1 MLLSLSL
8 MLLLGLLLSEIFVR
22 LGLPGLVAMI
32 LAGILIGPYAL
43 DWLDADLLAIAPDLR
58 EIALIVILLRV
69 GLQLDF
75 RDLKQVGR
83 PALLLSFLP
92 AALEAAAAAVLAHY
106 LLDLPWLSAAL
117 LGSVLGAVSPAVVV
131 PRMLSMM
138 EKGIGKDK
146 RIPHMIV
153 AGASFDDIF
162 VIVLFSA
169 FLGMQTTGAFDVLQI
184 TLIPV
189 SILIGAGFGLMLGL
203 GLVILFRKVHL
214 RDTAKVLILLGASF
228 FLVWADHATDSW
240 LPYSGLIAVVAM
252 GGAILKTYGVLA
264 ERLVAKFAKVWVF
277 AELLLFVLVGAAVDV
292 TVIPSI
298 GLGAFA
304 VICGALIVRMLGVF
318 AAVSKTALN
327 LRERFFVAL
336 SYLPKA
342 TVQAAIGSV
351 PLALGIAGG
360 ETILAVAVLAI
371 LFTAPLGAFL
381 IDHTWKPLIGLP
393 KQA

>member
-92 AALEAAAAAVLAHY
+92 AALEAAAAAVLAHF

-184 TLIPV
+184 ALIPV
-189 SILIGAGFGLMLGL
+189 SILMGAGFGLLLGL

-277 AELLLFVLVGAAVDV
+277 AELLLFVLVGAAVDI
-292 TVIPSI
+292 TVVPSI
-298 GLGAFA
+298 GFSAFA
-304 VICGALIVRMLGVF
+304 VIGGALFVRMLGVF

-327 LRERFFVAL
+327 RREQLFVAL

-342 TVQAAIGSV
+342 TVQAAIGSI

-371 LFTAPLGAFL
+371 LFTAPVGAFL

-393 KQA
+393 KQV

>member
-32 LAGILIGPYAL
+32 LAGVLIGPYAL
-43 DWLDADLLAIAPDLR
+43 NWLDADLLAIAPDLR

-83 PALLLSFLP
+83 PAFLLSFLP
-92 AALEAAAAAVLAHY
+92 AALEAAAAAVLAHF

-138 EKGIGKDK
+138 EKGIGKEK

-162 VIVLFSA
+162 VIVLFTA
-169 FLGMQTTGAFDVLQI
+169 FLGMRTTGAFDVLQI
-184 TLIPV
+184 ALIPL
-189 SILIGAGFGLMLGL
+189 SILIGAGSGLLLGL

-214 RDTAKVLILLGASF
+214 RDTAKVLILLGAAF
-228 FLVWADHATDSW
+228 FLVWADHASESW
-240 LPYSGLIAVVAM
+240 LPFSGLIAVVAM

-277 AELLLFVLVGAAVDV
+277 AELLLFVLVGAAVDI

-298 GLGAFA
+298 GLGAFG
-304 VICGALIVRMLGVF
+304 VILGALFVRMLGVF
-318 AAVSKTALN
+318 AAVSKTALTV
-327 LRERFFVAL
+327 RERLFVAV

-342 TVQAAIGSV
+342 TVQAAIGSI
-351 PLALGIAGG
+351 PLVLDIAGG
-360 ETILAVAVLAI
+360 ETILAVSVLAI

-393 KQA
+393 KQV

>member
-43 DWLDADLLAIAPDLR
+43 NWLDADLLAIAPDLR

-92 AALEAAAAAVLAHY
+92 AALEAAAAAVLAHF

-162 VIVLFSA
+162 VIVLFTA
-169 FLGMQTTGAFDVLQI
+169 FLGMRTTGAFDVLQI
-184 TLIPV
+184 ALIPV
-189 SILIGAGFGLMLGL
+189 SILMGAGFGLLLGL

-228 FLVWADHATDSW
+228 FLVWADHATDRW

-277 AELLLFVLVGAAVDV
+277 AELLLFVLVGAAVDI
-292 TVIPSI
+292 TVVPSI
-298 GLGAFA
+298 GFSAFA
-304 VICGALIVRMLGVF
+304 VIGGALFVRMLGVF

-327 LRERFFVAL
+327 RRERLFVAL

-342 TVQAAIGSV
+342 TVQAAIGSI

-393 KQA
+393 KQV

>member
-43 DWLDADLLAIAPDLR
+43 NWLDADLLAIAPDLR

-92 AALEAAAAAVLAHY
+92 AALEAAAATVLAHF

-169 FLGMQTTGAFDVLQI
+169 FLGMQTTGSFNLLLIA
-184 TLIPV
+184 LIPV
-189 SILIGAGFGLMLGL
+189 SILVGAGFGLLLGL

-228 FLVWADHATDSW
+228 FLVWADHATDRW

-277 AELLLFVLVGAAVDV
+277 AELLLFVLVGAAVDISV
-292 TVIPSI
+292 VPSI
-298 GLGAFA
+298 GFAAFA
-304 VICGALIVRMLGVF
+304 VIGGALLVRMLGVF
-318 AAVSKTALN
+318 VAVSKTDLKV
-327 LRERFFVAL
+327 RERLFVAIA
-336 SYLPKA
+336 YLPKA
-342 TVQAAIGSV
+342 TVQAAIGSI

-393 KQA
+393 KQV

>member
-43 DWLDADLLAIAPDLR
+43 NWLDADLLAIAPDLR

-92 AALEAAAAAVLAHY
+92 AALEAAAAAVLAHF

-184 TLIPV
+184 ALIPV
-189 SILIGAGFGLMLGL
+189 SILMGAGFGLLLGL

-228 FLVWADHATDSW
+228 FLVWADHAIDRW

-277 AELLLFVLVGAAVDV
+277 AELLLFVLVGAAVDIAV
-292 TVIPSI
+292 VPSI
-298 GLGAFA
+298 GFSAFA
-304 VICGALIVRMLGVF
+304 VIGGALFVRMLGVF

-327 LRERFFVAL
+327 RRERLFVAL

-342 TVQAAIGSV
+342 TVQAAIGSI

-371 LFTAPLGAFL
+371 LFTAPVGAFL

-393 KQA
+393 KQV